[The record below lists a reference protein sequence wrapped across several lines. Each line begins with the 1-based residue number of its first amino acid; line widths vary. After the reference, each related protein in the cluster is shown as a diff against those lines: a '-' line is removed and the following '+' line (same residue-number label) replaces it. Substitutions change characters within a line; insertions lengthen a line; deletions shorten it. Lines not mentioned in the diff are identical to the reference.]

1 MCVMRAIR
9 GCMSVPEG
17 DPVDITFPF
26 PFFSCAA
33 WGPAPRPPVPR
44 ASEPGTPR
52 LVCTVV
58 GNPPRGTR
66 PGGQGP
72 LPPEG
77 RKWFDFDITGHQRR
91 KHRLGFVDR
100 NAPGSAPRIWL
111 RLCEGD
117 RLDPTDSSY
126 DAEFWLRGGSTLVA
140 PGGQCR
146 CAHAAHCTCGWGGTV
161 APRKGRAL
169 SMYVSESSP
178 LQGLPWQGTCP
189 PCAQGFQGL
198 EELGA
203 AGGCWGGRGFYSMV
217 LEEKSRQRG
226 GNSSGGQEA
235 NFGGIGGLGDS
246 HAVCVSMSCV
256 SVCLLPLPQ
265 CLCYCRIL
273 QDLLFELPRLGT
285 Y

>member
-1 MCVMRAIR
+1 MQLGVL
-9 GCMSVPEG
+9 PP
-17 DPVDITFPF
+17 DP
-26 PFFSCAA
+26 
-33 WGPAPRPPVPR
+33 RY
-44 ASEPGTPR
+44 PGR
-52 LVCTVV
+52 ESQARQV
-58 GNPPRGTR
+58 GMHCGRKPPRGTR

-126 DAEFWLRGGSTLVA
+126 DAEFWLQGGSTLVA

-146 CAHAAHCTCGWGGTV
+146 CAHAAHCACGWGGTV
-161 APRKGRAL
+161 APRNGRAL

-203 AGGCWGGRGFYSMV
+203 AGGD
-217 LEEKSRQRG
+217 
-226 GNSSGGQEA
+226 EA
-235 NFGGIGGLGDS
+235 SIPWF
-246 HAVCVSMSCV
+246 
-256 SVCLLPLPQ
+256 
-265 CLCYCRIL
+265 
-273 QDLLFELPRLGT
+273 
-285 Y
+285 